1 MIKGYIVHPA
11 TQHSMKAA
19 SELNQR
25 SMLAG
30 YITTVYNNRTLLN
43 TVLKFILPDKY
54 AKKLNNK
61 YCQSIDSL
69 VKSKCAIYG
78 LVYLFLV
85 RFDKNRIVIGKWLK
99 VLNKMFSR
107 AVLKELRKDNS
118 CKFIIGYDLYSCE
131 LFLGMKKAAPQI
143 KRILDMTSIP
153 VDKIVQI
160 LVKEQKKMK
169 DRKEKYYFED
179 LNNKLKEYDLSIVNE
194 TRAEIAE
201 ADMILVGSSHVKKI
215 LIDIGIHENKVKL
228 LPYGVEVEKCRERS
242 KSADIVK
249 FIFVGRVECAKGIF
263 YLLEAFAQLKKE
275 RKGWQLTVVGDI
287 KLNKAWLEER
297 YSFCKFK
304 GAVDHS
310 TVLELLRNSDVF
322 VLPSLYE
329 GFSLSIIEAMSQGL
343 PVIASKVSGAEDI
356 VNKRNGIL
364 INEGSVDE
372 LLAACKWFVDNK
384 NEIQKMSI
392 YSKQDSKQLNWNS
405 YGDRLITYINELV
418 EEGDRNE

>member
-1 MIKGYIVHPA
+1 M
-11 TQHSMKAA
+11 
-19 SELNQR
+19 
-25 SMLAG
+25 
-30 YITTVYNNRTLLN
+30 
-43 TVLKFILPDKY
+43 
-54 AKKLNNK
+54 
-61 YCQSIDSL
+61 
-69 VKSKCAIYG
+69 
-78 LVYLFLV
+78 
-85 RFDKNRIVIGKWLK
+85 
-99 VLNKMFSR
+99 
-107 AVLKELRKDNS
+107 
-118 CKFIIGYDLYSCE
+118 
-131 LFLGMKKAAPQI
+131 
-143 KRILDMTSIP
+143 
-153 VDKIVQI
+153 
-160 LVKEQKKMK
+160 
-169 DRKEKYYFED
+169 
-179 LNNKLKEYDLSIVNE
+179 
-194 TRAEIAE
+194 
-201 ADMILVGSSHVKKI
+201 
-215 LIDIGIHENKVKL
+215 
-228 LPYGVEVEKCRERS
+228 EKCRERS